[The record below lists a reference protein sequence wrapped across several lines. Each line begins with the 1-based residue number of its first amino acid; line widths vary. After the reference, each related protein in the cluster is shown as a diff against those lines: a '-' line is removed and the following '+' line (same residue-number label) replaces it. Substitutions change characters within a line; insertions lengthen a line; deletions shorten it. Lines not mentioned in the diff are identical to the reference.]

1 MRPDP
6 LPVLTGKCAKEF
18 EKEIAEPIK
27 HKEIETFQ
35 KAMEVYK
42 GIKKAKKAK

>member
-18 EKEIAEPIK
+18 EKEIAKPIDAK
-27 HKEIETFQ
+27 TVEIFQ

-42 GIKKAKKAK
+42 GIKKVK